1 MQSLSIKRLNRT
13 TLFHVTINGTWGCH
27 PSPLIVKDHYKTE
40 NTNNMILLSIIKIFL
55 DNFYNN
61 FLNFISS
68 AGLSR
73 DHYFR
78 GAIHE
83 IHDFRVFLRI
93 SQWVFDIS
101 YLIVRS
107 YRVLVI
113 NIKFDHGWSSY
124 FGNKAQSPDFAS
136 FLTIVGIFGAVCFG
150 TS

>member
-1 MQSLSIKRLNRT
+1 MY
-13 TLFHVTINGTWGCH
+13 

-101 YLIVRS
+101 SLIARS

-124 FGNKAQSPDFAS
+124 FGNKAQSPDFGS
-136 FLTIVGIFGAVCFG
+136 FLTIWAFFELFVLAQANERFFQCMHFYA
-150 TS
+150 